1 MFCAHCGTR
10 SSPLDTKCSSCGR
23 KLAHPTREVATGVL
37 TPPPDVTSVEGTP
50 DVTRLLGASDDEQAT
65 RMAPLSGP
73 QGEDAPTVIPVPE
86 SADATRLADVS
97 LPPSAERAYD
107 PDATRLAG
115 GYDTGA
121 ASAGPNLRRKTTGVG
136 SSAAGRA
143 AGHSLPSGPL
153 EVGQAFGTRYHI
165 IRVLGV
171 GGMGAVYQA
180 WDAELGVAV
189 AVKVIRP
196 EILAADPQAAR
207 EIERRFKREL
217 LLARQVTHKNVVRIH
232 DLGEI
237 DGIKYITM
245 PYLDGSDLATILKT
259 ETRLPLPRAL
269 RITRG
274 IVSGLIPAHEAGVV
288 HRDLKPANIM
298 VSPEDEPTIM
308 DFGIARSSGG
318 PVKGSHAS
326 VDVEISQLNRSS
338 ALMAGSTMAGSIIGT
353 VEYMAPEQARAQPVD
368 QRADIYAVGLILYD
382 LLIGRRRSE
391 HAESAVAELQG
402 RMAQAPPPPRAAD
415 PSIPAPVDAIIT
427 RCLEPDPDKR
437 FQTTLELQA
446 ALDRLDENG
455 KQLPIIRRLTWR
467 TMAAAAVVIV
477 LLLGGTF
484 YVTKWLS
491 APVKEP
497 DPVSVVIADVQN
509 NTGDATFDNAIAQTL
524 RRALE
529 DASFISAYDRSKLPN
544 LGVTRVPEKLDEV
557 AARELAVKQGVG
569 VVLAGSIAP
578 YRDGYEISVRAMQT
592 VTGTEIVNTSGRA
605 SNKEGVLE
613 ATAKLM
619 ARVRKV
625 LGDRTSE
632 SNQLFAMRSV
642 SASSLEVLSH
652 YAAGMEAQAR
662 GKFEE
667 AHKSLARAVELD
679 PNFGLGYQ
687 GLSAMSA
694 TLGQPDEAKKQIQ
707 EALRHVDGMT
717 ARERFF
723 TRGAYHRL
731 NRDWRNCAKEYGE
744 LLTRYPADSVARG
757 MRAACLLFMR
767 NIPESLKEMQQAV
780 KMLPNHVAFR
790 INLVLIAYRA
800 GEFQLV
806 EDEVKAMQQPDPRAV
821 LALAYSQIARGMP
834 GEATETY
841 KKVAAMDPKNAWAQ
855 AGLGDVLVYEGRFS
869 EAVPIFE
876 RAAAAD
882 QNPIR
887 AALKFLSA
895 GQAHLQRGQSG
906 PAAAA
911 ADKALQLSTVTAVR
925 FLAAQIFAATGAIDK
940 AEALAAE
947 LSKSTDPS
955 DDARVYGKIIEA
967 QIALK
972 RKDPRQAIKTL
983 IDANS
988 VLDTWVGHFN
998 LGRVYLEAGEDV
1010 QADSEFDV
1018 CITRRGEALNLM
1030 DEGPTYSVFPIVYLL
1045 SRSRP

>member
-1 MFCAHCGTR
+1 M
-10 SSPLDTKCSSCGR
+10 
-23 KLAHPTREVATGVL
+23 
-37 TPPPDVTSVEGTP
+37 
-50 DVTRLLGASDDEQAT
+50 
-65 RMAPLSGP
+65 
-73 QGEDAPTVIPVPE
+73 
-86 SADATRLADVS
+86 
-97 LPPSAERAYD
+97 
-107 PDATRLAG
+107 
-115 GYDTGA
+115 
-121 ASAGPNLRRKTTGVG
+121 
-136 SSAAGRA
+136 
-143 AGHSLPSGPL
+143 
-153 EVGQAFGTRYHI
+153 GQAFGTRYHI
-165 IRVLGV
+165 IRELGV

-196 EILAADPQAAR
+196 EILAADPQAAH

-259 ETRLPLPRAL
+259 ETKLPLPRAL

-318 PVKGSHAS
+318 PVKGSRAS

-382 LLIGRRRSE
+382 LLIGRHRSQ
-391 HAESAVAELQG
+391 HAESAIAELQG
-402 RMAQAPPPPRAAD
+402 RILQAPPPSRTVD
-415 PSIPAPVDAIIT
+415 PSIPAPIDAIIT

-455 KQLPIIRRLTWR
+455 KPLPIIRRLTRR

-497 DPVSVVIADVQN
+497 DPVSLVIADVQN
-509 NTGDATFDNAIAQTL
+509 KTGDATFDNAIAQTL

-578 YRDGYEISVRAMQT
+578 YRDGYEISVRAMQA
-592 VTGTEIVNTSGRA
+592 VTGNEIVNTSGRA
-605 SNKEGVLE
+605 SNKDGVLE

-632 SNQLFAMRSV
+632 SDQLFAMRSV

-652 YAAGMEAQAR
+652 YAAGNGSDRR
-662 GKFEE
+662 G
-667 AHKSLARAVELD
+667 ASSRRHDKSLSRAVELD

-723 TRGAYHRL
+723 TRGAYYRSM
-731 NRDWRNCAKEYGE
+731 RDWRNCAKEYGE

-806 EDEVKAMQQPDPRAV
+806 EDEVKAMQQPDPRA
-821 LALAYSQIARGMP
+821 LIALAYSQIARGMP
-834 GEATETY
+834 REATETY
-841 KKVAAMDPKNAWAQ
+841 KKVAAMDPRNAWAQ
-855 AGLGDVLVYEGRFS
+855 SGLGDELVYEGRFS

-876 RAAAAD
+876 QELPRTD
-882 QNPIR
+882 QNPTR

-895 GQAHLQRGQSG
+895 GQAHLQRGQNG

-911 ADKALQLSTVTAVR
+911 AEKALQLSTVIAVR

-947 LSKSTDPS
+947 LSKSTEPS

-983 IDANS
+983 TDANS

-998 LGRVYLEAGEDV
+998 LGRAYLEAGEYV

-1030 DEGPTYSVFPIVYLL
+1030 DEGPTYSVFPIVYYYRGRVREEMKTTNFADSYREYLKIRGESKEDPL
-1045 SRSRP
+1045 VPEVRKRAGN

>member
-23 KLAHPTREVATGVL
+23 KLPDATREVATGVL

-50 DVTRLLGASDDEQAT
+50 DLTRLLDASDDEQAT

-73 QGEDAPTVIPVPE
+73 RDQDAPPVIPVPE
-86 SADATRLADVS
+86 SADATRLADVG
-97 LPPSAERAYD
+97 PPPGAERAYD

-115 GYDTGA
+115 GFDTGA
-121 ASAGPNLRRKTTGVG
+121 AAVGPNLRRKTTGVG
-136 SSAAGRA
+136 SGAAGRR
-143 AGHSLPSGPL
+143 AGRSLPSGPL

-165 IRVLGV
+165 IRELGV

-196 EILAADPQAAR
+196 EILAADPQAAH

-259 ETRLPLPRAL
+259 ETKLPLPRAL

-318 PVKGSHAS
+318 PVKGSRAS

-382 LLIGRRRSE
+382 LLIGRHRSE
-391 HAESAVAELQG
+391 HAESAIAELQG
-402 RMAQAPPPPRAAD
+402 RILQAPPPSRTVD
-415 PSIPAPVDAIIT
+415 PTIPAPIDAIIT

-455 KQLPIIRRLTWR
+455 KPLPIIRRLTRW

-497 DPVSVVIADVQN
+497 DPVSLVIADVQN
-509 NTGDATFDNAIAQTL
+509 KTGDATFDNAIAQTL

-578 YRDGYEISVRAMQT
+578 YRDGYEISVRAMQA
-592 VTGTEIVNTSGRA
+592 VTGNEIVNTSGRA
-605 SNKEGVLE
+605 SNKDGVLE

-632 SNQLFAMRSV
+632 SDQLFAMRSV
-642 SASSLEVLSH
+642 SASSLDVVSQ
-652 YAAGMEAQAR
+652 YAAGQEATAR
-662 GKFEE
+662 GKWEE
-667 AHKSLARAVELD
+667 ARQKFSRAVELD
-679 PNFGLGYQ
+679 PNFALGYQ
-687 GLSAMSA
+687 GLSATAA

-723 TRGAYHRL
+723 TRGAYLQVDARLAQLRQRIRRVADPVSGRQHRTRSAL
-731 NRDWRNCAKEYGE
+731 GLFGISAANPRSSGRESASGESAAESCGVPHQLGSHRIPRGRIPAGRGRSQGDRATRCAH
-744 LLTRYPADSVARG
+744 PA
-757 MRAACLLFMR
+757 
-767 NIPESLKEMQQAV
+767 
-780 KMLPNHVAFR
+780 
-790 INLVLIAYRA
+790 RA
-800 GEFQLV
+800 GL
-806 EDEVKAMQQPDPRAV
+806 
-821 LALAYSQIARGMP
+821 
-834 GEATETY
+834 
-841 KKVAAMDPKNAWAQ
+841 
-855 AGLGDVLVYEGRFS
+855 
-869 EAVPIFE
+869 
-876 RAAAAD
+876 
-882 QNPIR
+882 
-887 AALKFLSA
+887 
-895 GQAHLQRGQSG
+895 
-906 PAAAA
+906 
-911 ADKALQLSTVTAVR
+911 
-925 FLAAQIFAATGAIDK
+925 
-940 AEALAAE
+940 
-947 LSKSTDPS
+947 
-955 DDARVYGKIIEA
+955 
-967 QIALK
+967 
-972 RKDPRQAIKTL
+972 
-983 IDANS
+983 
-988 VLDTWVGHFN
+988 
-998 LGRVYLEAGEDV
+998 
-1010 QADSEFDV
+1010 
-1018 CITRRGEALNLM
+1018 
-1030 DEGPTYSVFPIVYLL
+1030 
-1045 SRSRP
+1045 